1 MFYIPIYRTF
11 ITKVLREQNNNI
23 SRYMNYLD
31 TCQSLSSKHWQQYVD
46 THCTVTTTAMCLC
59 VILIIDKSVSIS

>member
-1 MFYIPIYRTF
+1 
-11 ITKVLREQNNNI
+11 
-23 SRYMNYLD
+23 MNYLD

-46 THCTVTTTAMCLC
+46 THCTVTTTAMCPC